1 MAYNSNRITSHL
13 TVGKEAVVKQS
24 NVKHYKKDETAAL
37 LLRISRD
44 DGEDG
49 ESNSIQ
55 TQKKLLEKAAKEKG
69 YTEILIFSDDGI
81 TGTTMNRPG
90 FQAMIKEIEDGNI
103 GAVFVKD
110 LSRLGRN
117 YREVGYYTEEFFPEN
132 DVRFIS
138 VSDGVDSAEGED
150 ELAPFRNIMN
160 EWYSK
165 DISKKR
171 RISNKV
177 KGGSGEPL
185 SMPPYGYMKDPE
197 NPKRWIVD
205 EDTAHTVR
213 RIYQMTLEGQGIGE
227 IATVLDKE
235 GILTPMNYWQSKGLN
250 RGGKKNMEKPTHWN
264 ASTIYKILTLQEY
277 CGDVI
282 NFKTYSKSYKNKKRI
297 VNEEENRA
305 IFWGVHEAIID
316 RGSWEKVQQMR
327 GTRKKKPQKTPE
339 RSIFSG
345 ILKCADCGGNLG
357 FHFNQGNH
365 DIKYFNCQNYNSKRG
380 YCNATHYIR
389 LDFLEQIVLQEVHR
403 LTEFASHYEDDF
415 MRAMIGHTMRTAET
429 EQTHKKRELDKL
441 TARDNELD
449 SLFERIYEDNI
460 NGKLTDERFA
470 RMSKNYEQEQGEVSK
485 RIKILRSEL
494 KKETSIRYTA
504 DMFLEIVRRY
514 TNASELTQL
523 MITELI
529 DHIDVYHAERI
540 DGEITQRVVPHYH
553 CIGAFEVPDWK
564 NIPEIDILIET
575 RKGVALSYTAEK
587 IA

>member
-1 MAYNSNRITSHL
+1 M
-13 TVGKEAVVKQS
+13 KQS

-564 NIPEIDILIET
+564 DIPEIDILIET
-575 RKGVALSYTAEK
+575 RKGVALSYQNDSLATTSEK

>member
-1 MAYNSNRITSHL
+1 L
-13 TVGKEAVVKQS
+13 KQS
-24 NVKHYKKDETAAL
+24 TSKKHSADTAAL

-44 DGEDG
+44 DGEEG

-55 TQKKLLEKAAKEKG
+55 TQKKLLSKVAKEKG
-69 YTEILIFSDDGI
+69 YTDLLIFSDDGV
-81 TGTTMNRPG
+81 TGTTMKRPG
-90 FQAMIKEIEDGNI
+90 FQAMIQEIERGNI

-117 YREVGYYTEEFFPEN
+117 YREVGYYMEEFFPEH
-132 DVRFIS
+132 DVRLVA
-138 VSDGVDSAEGED
+138 VSDGVDTAEGED

-160 EWYSK
+160 EWYAK

-185 SMPPYGYMKDPE
+185 SPPPYGYMKDPDD
-197 NPKRWIVD
+197 PKRWIVD
-205 EDTAHTVR
+205 EDAAPVVR
-213 RIYQMTLEGQGIGE
+213 RIFQMTLEGQGIGQ
-227 IATVLDKE
+227 IATALDRD

-250 RGGKKNMEKPTHWN
+250 RGGKKNAEKPTHWN
-264 ASTIYKILTLQEY
+264 ASTIYKILSLQEY

-282 NFKTYSKSYKNKKRI
+282 NFKTYSKSYKNKKRLE
-297 VNEEENRA
+297 NEEENRA

-327 GTRKKKPQKTPE
+327 GSRKKKPQKAPE

-345 ILKCADCGGNLG
+345 MLKCADCGGNLG

-365 DIKYFNCQNYNSKRG
+365 DIKYFNCQNYNNKRG

-389 LDFLEQIVLQEVHR
+389 LDFLEQVVLQEIMR
-403 LTEFASHYEDDF
+403 LTEFASRYEDDF
-415 MRAMIGHTMRTAET
+415 MKAMIGHSMKAAET
-429 EQTHKKRELDKL
+429 DQSRKKRELDKL
-441 TARDNELD
+441 TARDKELD
-449 SLFERIYEDNI
+449 TLFERIYEDNLS
-460 NGKLTDERFA
+460 GKLTDERFA
-470 RMSKNYEQEQGEVSK
+470 KMSKNYEQEQGEIGK
-485 RIKILRSEL
+485 RIKVLRSEL
-494 KKETSIRYTA
+494 KKETSQLYTA

-514 TNASELTQL
+514 TNATELTQH
-523 MITELI
+523 MVTELI
-529 DHIDVYHAERI
+529 DHIDVYHAERA

-564 NIPEIDILIET
+564 DIPEIDILIET
-575 RKGVALSYTAEK
+575 RKGVALSYTPEK
-587 IA
+587 IAG